1 VRYVDNLNDVLY
13 PAFNVESPVDRKKFH
28 IVEATV
34 QTLTTSLPSEEPFIG
49 DGVEGELITN
59 TADGRVWVA
68 DVSGNPIELG
78 GSCVNKPINANL
90 FAGNYLDLDITNP
103 DNLPVPVPN
112 PNDVPAGFYREIRI
126 LLRFVGAPLQS
137 FTTYFDYDVDWGA
150 GVSPSEYA
158 ETGALVLVE
167 LCAFGP
173 SPKWLGRVLWY
184 RQES

>member
-1 VRYVDNLNDVLY
+1 
-13 PAFNVESPVDRKKFH
+13 
-28 IVEATV
+28 VEATV

-49 DGVEGELITN
+49 DGSEGELITN

-112 PNDVPAGFYREIRI
+112 PNDVPSGFYREIRI
-126 LLRFVGAPLQS
+126 LLRFVGTPLQS

-150 GVSPSEYA
+150 GPSPSTYA

>member
-1 VRYVDNLNDVLY
+1 M
-13 PAFNVESPVDRKKFH
+13 
-28 IVEATV
+28 EATV
-34 QTLTTSLPSEEPFIG
+34 QTLTTSLPGEEPFIG
-49 DGVEGELITN
+49 DAAEGELVTN
-59 TADGRVWVA
+59 TADGRAWVA
-68 DVSGNPIELG
+68 DASGNPIELG
-78 GSCVNKPINANL
+78 GSCINKPINANL

-112 PNDVPAGFYREIRI
+112 PNDVSAGFYREIRI
-126 LLRFVGAPLQS
+126 LLRFVGTPLQS
-137 FTTYFDYDVDWGA
+137 FTTYFDYDVDWGSA
-150 GVSPSEYA
+150 GADPSTYA

>member
-1 VRYVDNLNDVLY
+1 M
-13 PAFNVESPVDRKKFH
+13 
-28 IVEATV
+28 EATV

-49 DGVEGELITN
+49 DGAEGELITN

-78 GSCVNKPINANL
+78 GSCVNKPINSNL

-126 LLRFVGAPLQS
+126 LLRFVGTPLQS
-137 FTTYFDYDVDWGA
+137 LTTYFDYDVDWGDSSLWFKDS
-150 GVSPSEYA
+150 GTWGGLESQYPSPIEAYA
-158 ETGALVLVE
+158 KTGSSVLVE
-167 LCAFGP
+167 LIAFGP
-173 SPKWLGRVLWY
+173 SPSWKGRLIWAK
-184 RQES
+184 

>member
-1 VRYVDNLNDVLY
+1 M
-13 PAFNVESPVDRKKFH
+13 
-28 IVEATV
+28 EATV

-49 DGVEGELITN
+49 DGSDGELITN

-112 PNDVPAGFYREIRI
+112 PNDIPAGFYREIRI
-126 LLRFVGAPLQS
+126 LLRFVGTPHQS
-137 FTTYFDYDVDWGA
+137 FTTYFDYGVDWGA

>member
-1 VRYVDNLNDVLY
+1 MDNLNDVLY

>member
-1 VRYVDNLNDVLY
+1 
-13 PAFNVESPVDRKKFH
+13 
-28 IVEATV
+28 VEATV
-34 QTLTTSLPSEEPFIG
+34 QTLTTSLPGEEPFIG
-49 DGVEGELITN
+49 DGSEGELITN

-78 GSCVNKPINANL
+78 GSCINKPINANL

-126 LLRFVGAPLQS
+126 LLRFVGTPLQS
-137 FTTYFDYDVDWGA
+137 FTTYFDYDVDWGSA
-150 GVSPSEYA
+150 GADPSAYA